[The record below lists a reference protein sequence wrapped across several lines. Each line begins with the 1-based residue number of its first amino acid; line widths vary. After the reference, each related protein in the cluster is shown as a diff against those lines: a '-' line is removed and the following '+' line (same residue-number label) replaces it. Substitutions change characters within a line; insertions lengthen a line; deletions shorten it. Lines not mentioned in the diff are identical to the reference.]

1 MKKRKVVLLLV
12 FTLIIM
18 MLSGCGSSKD
28 DTVAVSDDMITESR
42 EEASTEETDVATM
55 MEAANKSEGAEEA
68 TSQDAKS
75 ADTATSDDAAMDE
88 DDNINPNGEN
98 ETKQNGKVIVLDPG
112 HSSVVSGSTEP
123 IGPGSGEMKAADSS
137 GTRGVSTGITEYEL
151 NFTIATKLRDE
162 LVERGYTVILT
173 REDNSTQ
180 ISCSERAIIANNNNA
195 DVFLRIH
202 ADGSESSS
210 SSGAMGI
217 CITPSNPYISG
228 MYSESRV
235 LSDAI
240 LNEYVAATGMSSRGV
255 WETDTMTG
263 NNWSQV
269 PTTLLEMGFMTNPSE
284 DQLMAD
290 PAFQEKMVDGIA
302 NGIDKYLFTD

>member
-12 FTLIIM
+12 FTLVIM

-28 DTVAVSDDMITESR
+28 DKVAVSDDMITESR

-112 HSSVVSGSTEP
+112 HSSVVSGSIEP

-263 NNWSQV
+263 INWCETPV
-269 PTTLLEMGFMTNPSE
+269 TIVEMGYLSNPDE
-284 DQLMAD
+284 DQLMSSDEYQRKIA
-290 PAFQEKMVDGIA
+290 VGIA
-302 NGIDKYLFTD
+302 NGIDNYFSE